1 MTTWL
6 EQNLP
11 AILATPAAVTA
22 LGLLA
27 KGLPVV
33 WGALRRTEEIARL
46 IMELDQEKKGGAAKE
61 AELRAA
67 TAELWKAR
75 RELDWLRGKYGL
87 KPDGSS
93 SPPPNSP

>member
-1 MTTWL
+1 MTWL
-6 EQNLP
+6 ETLP
-11 AILATPAAVTA
+11 TILAAPAAATA

-46 IMELDQEKKGGAAKE
+46 LVELDQEKKESAAKE
-61 AELRAA
+61 AELRVA

-93 SPPPNSP
+93 SPPPSSP